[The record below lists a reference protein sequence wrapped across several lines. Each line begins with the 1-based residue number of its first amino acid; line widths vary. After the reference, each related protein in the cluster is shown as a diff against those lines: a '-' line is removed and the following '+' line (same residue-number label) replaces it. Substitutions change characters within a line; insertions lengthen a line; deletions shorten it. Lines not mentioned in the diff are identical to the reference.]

1 MTEIVTL
8 KQVSNGWML
17 IWDDPEFEDGPYIK
31 VKEGRKT
38 ALDHGLIDEFISTFL
53 LSSFDNDENPL
64 DDQEYQIKIDV
75 ACIKPKK

>member
-1 MTEIVTL
+1 MEIVTL
-8 KQVSNGWML
+8 KQVSNGWIL

-31 VKEGRKT
+31 VKEGVKT

-53 LSSFDNDENPL
+53 LSEYYDDEHLL
-64 DDQEYQIKIDV
+64 DDREYQIKIDV